1 MQPAMHRFP
10 SDIIHMPP
18 GRPVLVVGDVMLD
31 RSLEGTVGRI
41 SPEAPV
47 PVLSVARSFERA
59 GGAANVC
66 TAVTAAGGAVTLVG
80 CVGDDPPG
88 RSVRQLLGEQ
98 GVSCEHLLDVVGH
111 PTTLKTRLLAGHQQ
125 IARYDVERV
134 GVPDST
140 AGQIRDAA
148 IAASAQAAAIV
159 LSDYAKGVCDP
170 DTCAAVVAAGTRRG
184 IPVIVDPKSSD
195 FTRYAGA
202 TVITPN
208 RSEAAAAAGRA
219 IDDIDAAIA
228 AGRAIV
234 QTYGIEAAVVTLGEQ
249 GMVAVS
255 ACGQTVLPALSRKVF
270 DVTGAGDTVVAV
282 LAVALASGADLFTAC
297 DLANTAA
304 GIKVGRPGTATV
316 TRDEILQAMRPTRPA
331 GCREKIVT
339 PETLMAELA
348 HHRRLGRTIGFTN
361 GCFDLLHH
369 GHVAV
374 LEAAARECDLLV
386 VGLNADTSVRRLKGP
401 SRPIVPESQRATVL
415 AALGSVAYV
424 VLFSEDTPERLI
436 EAVAPDVLVKG
447 GDYTAGSI
455 VGADSVV
462 ARGGRVISEVFV
474 EGASTTDLVGR
485 IRAPATA
492 ARRAA

>member
-10 SDIIHMPP
+10 GAIIDMPP
-18 GRPVLVVGDVMLD
+18 GRSVLVVGDVMLD
-31 RSLEGTVGRI
+31 RSLEGTVARI

-47 PVLSVARSFERA
+47 PVLSVARTVERT
-59 GGAANVC
+59 GGAGNVC
-66 TAVTAAGGAVTLVG
+66 TAATAAGGAVTLVG
-80 CVGDDPPG
+80 CVGDDASG
-88 RSVRQLLGEQ
+88 RSVRRLLDEQ
-98 GVSCEHLLDVVGH
+98 GVSCEHLLEIVGH

-125 IARYDVERV
+125 IARYDVERI
-134 GVPDST
+134 GIPQSM
-140 AGQIRDAA
+140 ANRIRDAA
-148 IAASAQAAAIV
+148 VGATAKAAAIIV
-159 LSDYAKGVCDP
+159 SDYAKGVCDP

-208 RSEAAAAAGRA
+208 RSEAAAVAGRP
-219 IDDIDAAIA
+219 IDGIESAIA
-228 AGRAIV
+228 AGRVIV

-255 ACGQTVLPALSRKVF
+255 ACGQTVLPARSREVF

-282 LAVALASGADLFTAC
+282 LAVALASGVDLFTAC

-316 TRDEILQAMRPTRPA
+316 TRDEILQAMRLTRPV

-348 HHRRLGRTIGFTN
+348 FHRRLGRTIGFTN

-369 GHVAV
+369 GHVAL

-386 VGLNADTSVRRLKGP
+386 VGLNADASVRRLKGP
-401 SRPIVPESQRATVL
+401 SRPIVPESQRAAVL
-415 AALGSVAYV
+415 AGLGSVAYV
-424 VLFSEDTPERLI
+424 VLFSEDTPVGLI

-447 GDYTAGSI
+447 GDYTKESI
-455 VGADSVV
+455 VGAGSVI
-462 ARGGRVISEVFV
+462 ARGGRVISGVFV

-485 IRAPATA
+485 IRAPAA
-492 ARRAA
+492 DARRAA